1 MKAGPEETELRVEGL
16 IHENMSRLKLE
27 AVAVLFL
34 VLLAACGDEDAGPSR
49 AGVQE
54 TDRTERS
61 VPPTPPAGES
71 EPTSTAVKEPVPS
84 ASPTPP
90 AGKPVPTSSP
100 VKGPVPSASPTPSAA
115 VAVVADQGPS
125 DSNEGAL
132 AEDRQLVRVRR
143 GDLLISIFI
152 NGRIAFPNTGTV
164 IFETRGTLGRLA
176 VEEGQTVTAGQ
187 PLAYMDRATVI
198 VLEGAFAQAQVD
210 ASMAKEALA
219 NTLTPHSPLEIAQAK
234 AKVANAKDT
243 LRTAEQKLLSLLQ
256 PTDHE
261 LATAESVR
269 ADTILKIDG
278 LRDEIDSLIGG
289 PDEKDLEHLQFQTR
303 LDQIVLENAL
313 RGRSLTVEE
322 WGAKIGAAY
331 GEVEEATEEYRVFFL
346 RWLGVDA
353 HDVDASLPPDAL
365 LKLWG
370 TDLESLYDRSQD
382 ASRLVPSFPD
392 NDPSTAWNEQTIW
405 AFTHL
410 VPFEVRVS
418 CEGSGSTPDVYCLS
432 DEMIKAWDRLVVLR
446 TKLDDLN
453 TPADIAL
460 ATADNTV
467 DKARDSAA
475 LTAEQLADL
484 LSPAD
489 PLLLR
494 SKEKELA
501 LAETSLAEIEALF
514 AGLQERL
521 ELGLA
526 LELPT
531 DAPGTGE
538 GIDTTVLDDVSE
550 SLRRELLSA
559 QREIE
564 DTLLDLR
571 VAVESLGAL
580 TGPSD
585 PVLVALREAQ
595 LATADLEVEA
605 ALQRLEGV
613 TLTSPIGGVVMQI
626 SAQAGDHID
635 RGAVAMT
642 VVDPTVVEVR
652 GAVDETDVLNVQVGA
667 PASVLLRAL
676 PGRSLTGTVSY
687 VSPIASKKPGAVTYD
702 VRIGVESPRG
712 TELRSGLTA
721 VAEVVV
727 HSEPDVLLIPLQAL
741 REHLDRP
748 MVLAWEDGVVVEKP
762 VTTGSGDGFWAV
774 VESGLSEGDVIVMEG
789 IVGAPESEYGDLR
802 PLRVGESRK

>member
-1 MKAGPEETELRVEGL
+1 MEGL
-16 IHENMSRLKLE
+16 IHEKMSRLKLE
-27 AVAVLFL
+27 AVAVLVL
-34 VLLAACGDEDAGPSR
+34 VLLTACGDEDVGPPR
-49 AGVQE
+49 ADVQE
-54 TDRTERS
+54 TVRTERPD
-61 VPPTPPAGES
+61 PPTPPAE
-71 EPTSTAVKEPVPS
+71 EPGLTSTPVREPVPS

-90 AGKPVPTSSP
+90 AAETGPTSSR
-100 VKGPVPSASPTPSAA
+100 VEEPVPSASPTPPASA
-115 VAVVADQGPS
+115 AVVADRQAS
-125 DSNEGAL
+125 DSPEEAL

-143 GDLLISIFI
+143 GELVTSISI
-152 NGRIAFPNTGTV
+152 NGSIAFPNARTV

-187 PLAYMDRATVI
+187 PLAHMDRATVI
-198 VLEGAFAQAQVD
+198 ALEGAFAQAQVD

-219 NTLTPHSPLEIAQAK
+219 NTLTPHSPLEIAQAQ
-234 AKVANAKDT
+234 AKVSNAKET

-269 ADTILKIDG
+269 ADTILKIDT
-278 LRDEIDSLIGG
+278 LRDEIDSLIDG
-289 PDEKDLEHLQFQTR
+289 PEEKEVEHLQFQTR

-370 TDLESLYDRSQD
+370 TDLESLYGRSQD
-382 ASRLVPSFPD
+382 GSRLVPSFPD

-432 DEMIKAWDRLVVLR
+432 DEMIKAWDRLVVFR

-559 QREIE
+559 QKEIE
-564 DTLLDLR
+564 ATLLDLR

-595 LATADLEVEA
+595 LATAELEVEA

-613 TLTSPIGGVVMQI
+613 TLTAPIAGVVMQI

-635 RGAVAMT
+635 RGFPAMT

-652 GAVDETDVLNVQVGA
+652 GAVDETDVLHLQVGA

-687 VSPIASKKPGAVTYD
+687 VSPIASKQPGAVTYD

-741 REHLDRP
+741 REHLGRP
-748 MVLAWEDGVVVEKP
+748 TVLAWEEEGMVEKP
-762 VTTGSGDGFWAV
+762 ITTGSSDGFRVV
-774 VESGLSEGDVIVMEG
+774 VESGLSEGDVVVMEG
-789 IVGAPESEYGDLR
+789 IVGAPESEFGD
-802 PLRVGESRK
+802 

>member
-1 MKAGPEETELRVEGL
+1 MEGL
-16 IHENMSRLKLE
+16 IHEKMSRLKLE
-27 AVAVLFL
+27 AVAVLVL
-34 VLLAACGDEDAGPSR
+34 VLLTACCGDEDAGPPR
-49 AGVQE
+49 ADVQE
-54 TDRTERS
+54 TVRPERPD
-61 VPPTPPAGES
+61 PPTPPAE
-71 EPTSTAVKEPVPS
+71 EPGLTSTPVREPVPSTSPTPPAAETGPTSSRVEEPVVS

-90 AGKPVPTSSP
+90 TPVSEAGDRQ
-100 VKGPVPSASPTPSAA
+100 A
-115 VAVVADQGPS
+115 S
-125 DSNEGAL
+125 DSPEEAL
-132 AEDRQLVRVRR
+132 VRDRQFVRVRR
-143 GDLLISIFI
+143 GELVTSISI
-152 NGRIAFPNTGTV
+152 NGSIAFPNTRTV
-164 IFETRGTLGRLA
+164 IFEKRGTLGRLA
-176 VEEGQTVTAGQ
+176 VEEGQAVTAGQ

-198 VLEGAFAQAQVD
+198 ALEGAFAQAQVD

-219 NTLTPHSPLEIAQAK
+219 NTLTPHSPLEIAQAQ
-234 AKVANAKDT
+234 AKVSNAKET

-269 ADTILKIDG
+269 ADTILKIDA

-289 PDEKDLEHLQFQTR
+289 PEERELEHLQFQAR

-331 GEVEEATEEYRVFFL
+331 GEVEEAAEEYRVFLL

-353 HDVDASLPPDAL
+353 QDVDASLPPDAL

-370 TDLESLYDRSQD
+370 TDLESLYGRSQD
-382 ASRLVPSFPD
+382 DSRLVPPFPD

-460 ATADNTV
+460 ATADNAV
-467 DKARDSAA
+467 DKARDDAA
-475 LTAEQLADL
+475 LNAEQLADL
-484 LSPAD
+484 LAPAD

-501 LAETSLAEIEALF
+501 LAATSLAEVEALL

-521 ELGLA
+521 DLGLA
-526 LELPT
+526 LELPAA
-531 DAPGTGE
+531 APGTGE
-538 GIDTTVLDDVSE
+538 GIDTTMLDDVSE
-550 SLRRELLSA
+550 SLRRELLAA
-559 QREIE
+559 QKEIE
-564 DTLLDLR
+564 DTLLDVW
-571 VAVESLGAL
+571 VAVESLEAL
-580 TGPSD
+580 TEPSD

-595 LATADLEVEA
+595 LTTAELKVEA
-605 ALQRLEGV
+605 ASQRLGAV
-613 TLTSPIGGVVMQI
+613 TLTSPIAGIVTQI
-626 SAQAGDHID
+626 SAQAGDHVD
-635 RGAVAMT
+635 RGSVAMT
-642 VVDPTVVEVR
+642 VVDPTVVVVR
-652 GAVDETDVLNVQVGA
+652 GAVDETDVLHLQVGT
-667 PASVLLRAL
+667 PASILLNAL
-676 PGRSLTGTVSY
+676 PGRSLPGTVSY
-687 VSPIASKKPGAVTYD
+687 VSPIASKQPGAVPYD
-702 VRIGVESPRG
+702 VRIGLEAPRG

-721 VAEVVV
+721 VAKVVLR
-727 HSEPDVLLIPLQAL
+727 SEPNVLLIPLQAL
-741 REHLDRP
+741 REELDRP

-762 VTTGSGDGFWAV
+762 ITTGSSDGSWVV
-774 VESGLSEGDVIVMEG
+774 VESGLSEGDVIVLG
-789 IVGAPESEYGDLR
+789 GSPPR
-802 PLRVGESRK
+802 R

>member
-1 MKAGPEETELRVEGL
+1 MEGL
-16 IHENMSRLKLE
+16 IHEKMSRLKLE
-27 AVAVLFL
+27 AVAVLVL
-34 VLLAACGDEDAGPSR
+34 VLLTACGDEDVGPPR
-49 AGVQE
+49 ADVQE
-54 TDRTERS
+54 TVRTERPD
-61 VPPTPPAGES
+61 PPTPPAE
-71 EPTSTAVKEPVPS
+71 EPGLTSTPVREPVPS

-90 AGKPVPTSSP
+90 AAETGPTSSR
-100 VKGPVPSASPTPSAA
+100 VEEPVPSASPTPPASA
-115 VAVVADQGPS
+115 AVVADRQAS
-125 DSNEGAL
+125 DSPEEAL

-143 GDLLISIFI
+143 GELVTSISI
-152 NGRIAFPNTGTV
+152 NGSIAFPNARTV

-187 PLAYMDRATVI
+187 PLAHMDRATVI
-198 VLEGAFAQAQVD
+198 ALEGAFAQAQVD

-219 NTLTPHSPLEIAQAK
+219 NTLTPHSPLEIAQAQ
-234 AKVANAKDT
+234 AKVSNAKET

-269 ADTILKIDG
+269 ADTILKIDT
-278 LRDEIDSLIGG
+278 LRDEIDSLIDG
-289 PDEKDLEHLQFQTR
+289 PEEKEVEHLQFQTR

-370 TDLESLYDRSQD
+370 TDLESLYGRSQD
-382 ASRLVPSFPD
+382 GSRLVPSFPD

-432 DEMIKAWDRLVVLR
+432 DEMIKAWDRLVVFR

-475 LTAEQLADL
+475 LNAEQLADL

-514 AGLQERL
+514 VGLQERL

-531 DAPGTGE
+531 EAPGTGE

-550 SLRRELLSA
+550 PLRRELLSA
-559 QREIE
+559 QKEIE

-571 VAVESLGAL
+571 VALESLGAL

-595 LATADLEVEA
+595 LATAELEVEA

-613 TLTSPIGGVVMQI
+613 TLTAPIAGVVMQI

-635 RGAVAMT
+635 RGFPAMT

-652 GAVDETDVLNVQVGA
+652 GAVDETDVLHLQVGA

-687 VSPIASKKPGAVTYD
+687 VSPIASKQPGAVTYD

-741 REHLDRP
+741 REHLGRP
-748 MVLAWEDGVVVEKP
+748 TVLAWEEEGMVEKP
-762 VTTGSGDGFWAV
+762 ITTGSSDGFRVV
-774 VESGLSEGDVIVMEG
+774 VESGLSEGDVVVMEG
-789 IVGAPESEYGDLR
+789 IVGAPESEFGD
-802 PLRVGESRK
+802 